1 MILYLLIIFGCS
13 LVIAATVALWS
24 GQNFLILFGL
34 VAIGVVF
41 EIAVDGLVATIA
53 RLMPAKFADH
63 TKKVYQVSAKEKK
76 FYEKLKIRV
85 WKDKIPEIG
94 HFTGFRKNKLADPQS
109 VEYVD
114 RFLLESCYGELGHCF
129 SLFLGFTV
137 LLLYPLSDVWFALA
151 IPVAIVNFF
160 LNLPSLLVLRYN
172 SYKLVVL
179 RKSLLKKQQRKTV
192 KESTAEIAPAT
203 EEKTK

>member
-1 MILYLLIIFGCS
+1 MILYLLIIFACS
-13 LVIAATVALWS
+13 LVIASTVALCTGES
-24 GQNFLILFGL
+24 FLLLLGL
-34 VAIGVVF
+34 IAIGVVF
-41 EIAVDGLVATIA
+41 EILVDGLVATIA

-76 FYEKLKIRV
+76 FYEKLKIRM

-94 HFTGFRKNKLADPQS
+94 HFTGFRKNKLAEPQS
-109 VEYVD
+109 IEYVD
-114 RFLLESCYGELGHCF
+114 RFLLESCYGELGHF
-129 SLFLGFTV
+129 FALFLGFTV
-137 LLLYPLSDVWFALA
+137 LFLYPLSDVWFALA

-179 RKSLLKKQQRKTV
+179 KKSLLKKQQRAQK
-192 KESTAEIAPAT
+192 AEKPV
-203 EEKTK
+203 ENLEK

>member
-13 LVIAATVALWS
+13 LVLAATVALWT
-24 GQNFLILFGL
+24 GQNFLLLLGL

-41 EIAVDGLVATIA
+41 EILVDGLVSTIA
-53 RLMPAKFADH
+53 RLLPAKCADH
-63 TKKVYQVSAKEKK
+63 TKKVYQVSSKEKK
-76 FYEKLKIRV
+76 RYEKLKIRL

-114 RFLLESCYGELGHCF
+114 RFLLESCYGEIGHFF
-129 SLFLGFTV
+129 SLFFGFTV
-137 LLLYPLSDVWFALA
+137 LLLYPLSEVWFALA
-151 IPVAIVNFF
+151 IPVAIINVF

-179 RKSLLKKQQRKTV
+179 KKSLLKKQQRAKKAETV
-192 KESTAEIAPAT
+192 MENSVENT
-203 EEKTK
+203 EK

>member
-1 MILYLLIIFGCS
+1 MILYLLIIFICS
-13 LVIAATVALWS
+13 LGLSGAVAIWS
-24 GQNFLILFGL
+24 GENFFLLFGL

-41 EIAVDGLVATIA
+41 EIVVDGLTATIA
-53 RLMPAKFADH
+53 RLLPAKCADH
-63 TKKVYQVSAKEKK
+63 TKKIFVVSAKEKK
-76 FYEKLKIRV
+76 FYEKLKIRL

-114 RFLLESCYGELGHCF
+114 RFLLESCYGEIGHFF
-129 SLFLGFTV
+129 SLFIGFTV
-137 LLLYPLSDVWFALA
+137 LLLYPLSEVWIVLA
-151 IPVAIVNFF
+151 IPVAIINLF

-172 SYKLVVL
+172 SYKLEVL

-192 KESTAEIAPAT
+192 QENVAEVAPASM
-203 EEKTK
+203 EKTE

>member
-13 LVIAATVALWS
+13 LVIASTVALCTGES
-24 GQNFLILFGL
+24 FLLLLGL
-34 VAIGVVF
+34 IAIGVVF
-41 EIAVDGLVATIA
+41 EILVDGLVATIA

-76 FYEKLKIRV
+76 FYEKLKIRL

-94 HFTGFRKNKLADPQS
+94 HFTGFRKNKLAEPQS
-109 VEYVD
+109 IEYVD
-114 RFLLESCYGELGHCF
+114 RFLLESCYGEIGHF
-129 SLFLGFTV
+129 FALFLGFTV
-137 LLLYPLSDVWFALA
+137 LFLYPLSDVWFALA

-179 RKSLLKKQQRKTV
+179 KKSLLKKQQRAQK
-192 KESTAEIAPAT
+192 AEKPV
-203 EEKTK
+203 ENLEK

>member
-24 GQNFLILFGL
+24 GENFLLLFGL

-41 EIAVDGLVATIA
+41 EILVDGLVATVA

-94 HFTGFRKNKLADPQS
+94 HFTGFRKNKLAEPQS
-109 VEYVD
+109 VEYVE
-114 RFLLESCYGELGHCF
+114 RFLLESCYGELGHFF
-129 SLFLGFTV
+129 SLFLGFTI
-137 LLLYPLSDVWFALA
+137 LFLYPLSEFWFALA

-172 SYKLVVL
+172 SYKLTVL
-179 RKSLLKKQQRKTV
+179 RKSLLKKQQRKSV
-192 KESTAEIAPAT
+192 ESRAV
-203 EEKTK
+203 

>member
-41 EIAVDGLVATIA
+41 EIAVNGLVATIA

-76 FYEKLKIRV
+76 FYEKLKIRM
-85 WKDKIPEIG
+85 WKEKIPEIG

-114 RFLLESCYGELGHCF
+114 RFLLESCYGELGHFF

-160 LNLPSLLVLRYN
+160 LNLPSILVLRYN

-179 RKSLLKKQQRKTV
+179 KKSLLKKQQRAKKVENTSETV
-192 KESTAEIAPAT
+192 
-203 EEKTK
+203 EK

>member
-13 LVIAATVALWS
+13 LVIAATVSLCTGES
-24 GQNFLILFGL
+24 FLLLLGL
-34 VAIGVVF
+34 IAIGVVF
-41 EIAVDGLVATIA
+41 EILVDGLVATIA
-53 RLMPAKFADH
+53 RLLPAKCADY
-63 TKKVYQVSAKEKK
+63 TKRAYQVSAKEKK
-76 FYEKLKIRV
+76 FYEKLKIRL

-94 HFTGFRKNKLADPQS
+94 HFTGFRKNKLAEPQS

-114 RFLLESCYGELGHCF
+114 RFLLESCYGEIGHFF

-137 LLLYPLSDVWFALA
+137 LCLYPLSDVWFALA

-179 RKSLLKKQQRKTV
+179 KKSLLKKQQRAQK
-192 KESTAEIAPAT
+192 AEKPV
-203 EEKTK
+203 EKVEN

>member
-13 LVIAATVALWS
+13 LVIAATVALCS

-53 RLMPAKFADH
+53 RLMPTKCADH

-76 FYEKLKIRV
+76 FYEKLKIRM

-114 RFLLESCYGELGHCF
+114 RFLLESCYGELGHFF

-137 LLLYPLSDVWFALA
+137 LLLYPLSDVWFTLA

-160 LNLPSLLVLRYN
+160 LNLPSILVLRYN

-179 RKSLLKKQQRKTV
+179 KKSLLKKQQRAKKVENTSETV
-192 KESTAEIAPAT
+192 
-203 EEKTK
+203 EK

>member
-13 LVIAATVALWS
+13 LVIAATVALCS

-53 RLMPAKFADH
+53 RLMPTKCADH

-76 FYEKLKIRV
+76 FYEKLKIRM

-114 RFLLESCYGELGHCF
+114 RFLLESCYGELGHFF

-160 LNLPSLLVLRYN
+160 LNLPSILVLRYN

-179 RKSLLKKQQRKTV
+179 KKSLLKKQQRAKKVENTSETV
-192 KESTAEIAPAT
+192 ER
-203 EEKTK
+203 